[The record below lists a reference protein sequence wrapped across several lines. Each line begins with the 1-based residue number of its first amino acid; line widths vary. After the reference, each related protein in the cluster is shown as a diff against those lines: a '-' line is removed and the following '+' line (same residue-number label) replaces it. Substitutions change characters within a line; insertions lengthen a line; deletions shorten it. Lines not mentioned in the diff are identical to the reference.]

1 MDIRN
6 RASIS
11 EDEQLETKKQYARYV
26 AEVICKYRGLQA
38 PNLNFHWC
46 QDEEENQLAHYHP
59 DTNTICIS
67 TRQLN
72 SQTFDDLRDTII
84 HETAHIRMYG
94 HDDPFNQEKFLN
106 FMVVGEL
113 SIESFL
119 LERDKAKNIMDE
131 IISIKINN
139 ERFKFKVPAKVY
151 RRKMRITTSYGLDY
165 EYVMNNSDLSI
176 NGFGVTENI
185 AKQNFLKDFMSLC
198 EWCWSEDTVARR
210 IQKDRLRA
218 FIVE

>member
-38 PNLNFHWC
+38 PNLNFRWC
-46 QDEEENQLAHYHP
+46 QDEEE
-59 DTNTICIS
+59 
-67 TRQLN
+67 
-72 SQTFDDLRDTII
+72 
-84 HETAHIRMYG
+84 
-94 HDDPFNQEKFLN
+94 NQEKFLN

-119 LERDKAKNIMDE
+119 LERDKDKNIMDE